1 MTRKK
6 KYASLDEVLE
16 ASRKLTHE
24 EHMERV
30 KKAVE
35 GSLRR
40 SGVLKTKKKRRNL

>member
-1 MTRKK
+1 MVSKK
-6 KYASLDEVLE
+6 FQDPLMKACEASL
-16 ASRKLTHE
+16 KLTHD

-40 SGVLKTKKKRRNL
+40 SGVFKTKKKRNTL

>member
-1 MTRKK
+1 MVSKK
-6 KYASLDEVLE
+6 FQKPLQKALEESL
-16 ASRKLTHE
+16 KLTHD

-40 SGVLKTKKKRRNL
+40 NGVLKAKKKRRAL